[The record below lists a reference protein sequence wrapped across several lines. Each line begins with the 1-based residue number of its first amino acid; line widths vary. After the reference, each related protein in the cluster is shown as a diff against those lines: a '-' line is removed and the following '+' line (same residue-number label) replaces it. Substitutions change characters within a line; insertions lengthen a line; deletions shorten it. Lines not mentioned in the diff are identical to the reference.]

1 MSTPTATK
9 SEALHF
15 EDFSDEIILKVVS
28 YLDLNDRFKCSF
40 TSNRLRKIC
49 QDHTLPSMWQKI
61 HLYNPYLI
69 LETLKNPIATFGK
82 YLFQINKEKHLQ
94 STNWIHNK
102 WRCYNGQNSC
112 GKINNNLQ
120 QRMKNHLNLNIQN
133 FNDKSIREIL
143 DKGCN
148 YLIISDINTRVGF
161 EMISKIFMAKKF
173 SELKEIKFTWSIL
186 DEIGG
191 ESNQHFHYG
200 SKVLFSPLNFPA
212 YGICHCNIGKNK
224 SLQCIE
230 QDILQY
236 LGN

>member
-1 MSTPTATK
+1 MSTPQKTK
-9 SEALHF
+9 SEDFHF

-61 HLYNPYLI
+61 HLYNPNLL
-69 LETLKNPIATFGK
+69 LETLENPFAKFRN
-82 YLFQINKEKHLQ
+82 YLFEINKEKHLQ

-102 WRCYNGQNSC
+102 WLCYNGQNSC

-120 QRMKNHLNLNIQN
+120 QRMKSYLNLNIEN
-133 FNDKSIREIL
+133 FNEESICEIL
-143 DKGCN
+143 DKGCK
-148 YLIISDINTRVGF
+148 YLIISDILPRVGF
-161 EMISKIFMAKKF
+161 EIISKIFMEKKF

-186 DEIGG
+186 DETGE

-200 SKVLFSPLNFPA
+200 SKVLFSTINFPA
-212 YGICHCNIGKNK
+212 YGLCHQHIWDVFAIEKNY
-224 SLQCIE
+224 IF
-230 QDILQY
+230 
-236 LGN
+236 

>member
-1 MSTPTATK
+1 MDTPTATK

-120 QRMKNHLNLNIQN
+120 QRMKNHLNLNIQK

-148 YLIISDINTRVGF
+148 YLMISDISHRVGC
-161 EMISKIFMAKKF
+161 EMISMICKKKKF
-173 SELKEIKFTWSIL
+173 SELKEVKFILSRL
-186 DEIGG
+186 DETDE
-191 ESNQHFHYG
+191 ESHQHFHYG
-200 SKVLFSPLNFPA
+200 SIVSFAPLHVPA
-212 YGICHCNIGKNK
+212 
-224 SLQCIE
+224 
-230 QDILQY
+230 
-236 LGN
+236 